1 MRPHPSSCASPSTR
15 HQSFGHVDPWQRR
28 DFPSTPPGSSA
39 VAAGVVG
46 LALLGALA
54 CAGPE
59 EAKSVSPRSTGG
71 LVSAALPTDPFAPP
85 DDASRLCGGHV
96 TMAPSAEGEAAAHI
110 VWEAYASP
118 EARASLAARYSRSL
132 GPPTSSSQRDCDSW
146 RHPTEHPRRVLE
158 ICATD
163 APGPWSDCAA
173 PPPGTASILLVSSR
187 SSSDG

>member
-15 HQSFGHVDPWQRR
+15 HQGFGHVDPWKWR
-28 DFPSTPPGSSA
+28 DLRSPPPGGSA
-39 VAAGVVG
+39 VATGVAG

-59 EAKSVSPRSTGG
+59 EATPVSTQSTGG
-71 LVSAALPTDPFAPP
+71 LVSAALPTDSFAPP

-96 TMAPSAEGEAAAHI
+96 TMAPSAEGEVAAHI

-132 GPPTSSSQRDCDSW
+132 GPPTSSSQRECDTW
-146 RHPTEHPRRVLE
+146 RHPAEDPRRVLE
-158 ICATD
+158 VCATG

-173 PPPGTASILLVSSR
+173 PPPGTASIVLVSSR
-187 SSSDG
+187 SGPDG